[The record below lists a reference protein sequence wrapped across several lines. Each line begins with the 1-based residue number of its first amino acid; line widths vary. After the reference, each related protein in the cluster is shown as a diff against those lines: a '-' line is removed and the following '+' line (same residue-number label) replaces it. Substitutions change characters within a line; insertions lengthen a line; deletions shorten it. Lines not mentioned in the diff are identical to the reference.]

1 MTSHKPN
8 TFKKQERLNS
18 KRLIEKLFKE
28 GNAFLVYPFRVV
40 YMINNDENFDHI
52 KVPVQV
58 LVSVSKKKFKSA
70 VKRNRI
76 KRLMRESY
84 RTNKHDLTDHLTK
97 SESKLLLGLLFIGD
111 TMPDYSLT
119 HKKIIT
125 ILQRLKEELSQT

>member
-52 KVPVQV
+52 KAPVQV

-84 RTNKHDLTDHLTK
+84 RINKHDLTEYLAK
-97 SESKLLLGLLFIGD
+97 SKIKLLLGLVFIGD
-111 TMPDYSLT
+111 TMPEYSLT
-119 HKKIIT
+119 GKKIIT
-125 ILQRLKEELSQT
+125 ILKRLKEELSQT